1 MNYLKFIGESTT
13 FNSKKW
19 GKLLAESQAFT
30 PAADGDLVIYV
41 GENIDM
47 ENPLIRIHSE
57 CVFAEVF
64 DSDFCDCGKQLDLAM
79 DYLIKNGGG
88 ILFYLR
94 FDGRGAGLSAK
105 VKATQLE
112 MTGIDTYES
121 RKMIGVEPEGR
132 SFVKVAEYLLNK
144 NIKRVRMLTNNP
156 NKIKDIE
163 SCGIKVY
170 PQPLLVDTD
179 NENIKMLYKT
189 KAEKFSHKIDESFYD

>member
-1 MNYLKFIGESTT
+1 
-13 FNSKKW
+13 
-19 GKLLAESQAFT
+19 
-30 PAADGDLVIYV
+30 
-41 GENIDM
+41 
-47 ENPLIRIHSE
+47 
-57 CVFAEVF
+57 
-64 DSDFCDCGKQLDLAM
+64 
-79 DYLIKNGGG
+79 
-88 ILFYLR
+88 
-94 FDGRGAGLSAK
+94 
-105 VKATQLE
+105 

-144 NIKRVRMLTNNP
+144 NIKKIRMLTNNP